1 MKLSRVHPLEW
12 LVGLIGLVMVE
23 GLIWP
28 WNGGESAFA
37 SPDFLHVLVF
47 LVAVAGIVL
56 PVSVAMS
63 ARTNV
68 PVVYETMLWI
78 FTLLVALILILRNLV
93 QADVVFE
100 SGYLALGGTLVMSFA
115 LWRSV
120 ARER

>member
-12 LVGLIGLVMVE
+12 LVGLVGLVMVE

-28 WNGGESAFA
+28 WYGGESVLT
-37 SPDFLHVLVF
+37 SPDFLHVLVL
-47 LVAVAGIVL
+47 LVAVAGIIL
-56 PVSVAMS
+56 PLSVAMS

-68 PVVYETMLWI
+68 PVVYETMLWL
-78 FTLLVALILILRNLV
+78 FTLLVALILVLRNLV